1 MLQFPFPALKN
12 YSLLADNELAMLLKQ
27 GDREA
32 YTEIYKRYNSL
43 LYIFAYKRLGDREEV
58 KDIIHELFLSLWM
71 NREDLTI
78 TTGLAQYLYTCTR
91 NRILNVI
98 THKKISSRY
107 VDSLQCFIEQGNDST
122 DHLVRHK
129 QLQAFIE
136 KEIAALPPRMREVF
150 EMSRKSNLS
159 RKEIAKELDISEQTV
174 KSQMHSALK
183 VLRVKLGAL
192 LAFLIFMNL

>member
-1 MLQFPFPALKN
+1 MLQFPFSILKN
-12 YSLLADNELAMLLKQ
+12 YSLLTDNELAVFLQ
-27 GDREA
+27 EGDREA

-43 LYIFAYKRLGDREEV
+43 LYVFAYKRLGDREEV

-71 NREDLTI
+71 NRESLTI

-91 NRILNVI
+91 NRILNLI
-98 THKKISSRY
+98 SHKKISFRY
-107 VDSLQCFIEQGNDST
+107 INSLQGFIEQGNDST

-174 KSQMHSALK
+174 KSQIHIALK
-183 VLRVKLGAL
+183 VLRVKLGA
-192 LAFLIFMNL
+192 FLSLFIFMNL

>member
-1 MLQFPFPALKN
+1 MLQCPFSTSKN
-12 YSLLADNELAMLLKQ
+12 YSLLTDNELAVFLQ
-27 GDREA
+27 EGDREA

-43 LYIFAYKRLGDREEV
+43 LYVFAYKRLGDREEV

-71 NREDLTI
+71 NRESLTI

-91 NRILNVI
+91 NRILNLI
-98 THKKISSRY
+98 SHKKISSRY
-107 VDSLQCFIEQGNDST
+107 IDSLQGFIEQGNDSS

-174 KSQMHSALK
+174 KSQIHIALK
-183 VLRVKLGAL
+183 VLRVKLGA
-192 LAFLIFMNL
+192 FLSLFIFMNL